1 MRRIVLSLFM
11 VIAVGLFT
19 IGATQAVF
27 SDTGYIVGNT
37 IASGS
42 VDLTVH
48 NFSGNKPIDTQ
59 ALAPGEFTPWG
70 RAELFN
76 TGNLPVRVYMYV
88 DQLEG
93 NACGAVNLEVATG
106 HAGGNETERNVYNG
120 SLNGLLGEGN
130 MVEVT
135 GIPPFDILNPN
146 ITQVI
151 QQRAQ
156 LSLDADNEVQG
167 ESCTWREVFVAESVA
182 L

>member
-1 MRRIVLSLFM
+1 MRKVVFSLFM
-11 VIAVGLFT
+11 AVMAGLLT

-48 NFSGNKPIDTQ
+48 NFSGNKPINSKL
-59 ALAPGEFTPWG
+59 LAPGEFTEWG

-76 TGNLPVRVYMYV
+76 TGSLPVRVYMYV
-88 DQLEG
+88 DELAG
-93 NACGAVNLEVATG
+93 NACGFTNLQVATG
-106 HAGGNETERNVYNG
+106 HAGGNETERNIYNG
-120 SLNGLLGEGN
+120 ALSGLEGEGKR
-130 MVEVT
+130 VEVT
-135 GIPPFDILNPN
+135 GNPPFGVLNPN

-156 LSLDADNEVQG
+156 LDPQADNSAQG
-167 ESCTWREVFVAESVA
+167 ESCAWREVFVAENIS

>member
-1 MRRIVLSLFM
+1 MRKVAFSLFM
-11 VIAVGLFT
+11 AAMAGLLT

-27 SDTGYIVGNT
+27 SDTGFIVGNT

-48 NFSGNKPIDTQ
+48 NFSGNKPINSQ
-59 ALAPGEFTPWG
+59 LLVPGEFTEWG

-76 TGNLPVRVYMYV
+76 TGNLPVKVYMYV
-88 DQLEG
+88 DELSG
-93 NACGAVNLEVATG
+93 NACGFTNLQVATG
-106 HAGGNETERNVYNG
+106 FAGGNEMERDIYNG
-120 SLNGLLGEGN
+120 PLDELIGEEN
-130 MVEVT
+130 RVEVT
-135 GIPPFDILNPN
+135 GIPPFDVLDPN

-156 LSLDADNEVQG
+156 LVPEADNSAQG
-167 ESCTWREVFVAESVA
+167 ESCTWREVFVAESIA